1 MVDYFSRFLFAR
13 GFSEYPSQATTMS
26 MLLDTIVLIFGWP
39 KMIFCDNGGHF
50 VGKEVKKLWD
60 SFGVKMINSPIT
72 HPSSVGLSERYV
84 QMIVGRICLQ
94 CITKGSTDN
103 WGLHISPAVI
113 DINTRQVRIHGFSP
127 AEILLGCN
135 PVANQHEPTTGRE
148 WLASAASIGEILG
161 CNTDQ
166 YKYFTMTRN
175 EQREHATT
183 QLCQSQDKKEAKH
196 EPKWER
202 PREGDLVLVRDRAL
216 ESKRWKIAAPVACT
230 DNGKRIAVGGN
241 TALVRELHNAPDNT
255 KKYHFDDLKVYV
267 QRHSDDP
274 TTRGVPYERSTMAS
288 PFISTNS
295 IGLRAFHLSIWAVGA
310 RLGNRRGGSEV
321 QWEVERSRKRRGRT
335 DHIAQN
341 RCAIWFASLERRP
354 N

>member
-1 MVDYFSRFLFAR
+1 
-13 GFSEYPSQATTMS
+13 MS

-50 VGKEVKKLWD
+50 EGKEVKKLWD

-84 QMIVGRICLQ
+84 QMIVGRIRLQ

-127 AEILLGCN
+127 AEILLGYN

-216 ESKRWKIAAPVACT
+216 
-230 DNGKRIAVGGN
+230 DNQKGGKLQPR
-241 TALVRELHNAPDNT
+241 
-255 KKYHFDDLKVYV
+255 
-267 QRHSDDP
+267 
-274 TTRGVPYERSTMAS
+274 
-288 PFISTNS
+288 
-295 IGLRAFHLSIWAVGA
+295 
-310 RLGNRRGGSEV
+310 
-321 QWEVERSRKRRGRT
+321 
-335 DHIAQN
+335 
-341 RCAIWFASLERRP
+341 
-354 N
+354 